1 MCIRDRYM
9 KDKMYLNPCA
19 YVRESCRKVLSQ
31 SSHVKI
37 NASAVTELAK
47 SLKEVKAVTSFTSW
61 AESHFPPASVPLETF
76 LRYVFV
82 LDTLNFCFWPN
93 PPFEYTNLAGNLY
106 ATLKAD
112 PIFFNLENLAKASSA
127 DLKSAVFKEDFC
139 LLEERA
145 RMVREVFGVIL
156 ESYKGSCIS
165 FLAKANRSA
174 PHLVKLVLDSFPCFR
189 DQAIYKGCQVFLYKR
204 AQILVSDL
212 HLAYRDIVKAV
223 GKTAEYE
230 ILDFGDSIKELT
242 MFADYRVPQILRAKD
257 VLIYS
262 KELADLV
269 DAKKDIP
276 HSSEHEVEIRAGT
289 IVAVEELKEAL
300 AKLGVSALSLE
311 VDVYLW
317 EDGEKIKDKVQ
328 PAHHT
333 LSIFY

>member
-1 MCIRDRYM
+1 
-9 KDKMYLNPCA
+9 MYLNPCA
-19 YVRESCRKVLSQ
+19 YVRESCRKVMSQ

-37 NASAVTELAK
+37 NASALTELAK
-47 SLKEVKAVTSFTSW
+47 SLKEAKAVTSFTSW
-61 AESHFPPASVPLETF
+61 GESHFPPASVPLETL
-76 LRYVFV
+76 LRFVFI

-93 PPFEYTNLAGNLY
+93 PPFEYTNLAANLY
-106 ATLKAD
+106 ATLKAR
-112 PIFFNLENLAKASSA
+112 PTFFGLENLAAVSSVE
-127 DLKSAVFKEDFC
+127 LGNAVFKEEFC

-145 RMVREVFGVIL
+145 RMVREVFGMVL
-156 ESYKGSCIS
+156 RSGEGSCAG
-165 FLAKANRSA
+165 FVAKANRSA
-174 PHLVKLVLDSFPCFR
+174 PHLVKLVVDSFPCFR
-189 DQAIYKGCQVFLYKR
+189 DQAIYRGCQVFLYKR

-223 GKTAEYE
+223 GKTAEYD

-257 VLIYS
+257 VLVYS
-262 KELADLV
+262 KDLAVLV
-269 DAKKDIP
+269 DGKKDVP

-289 IVAVEELKEAL
+289 VVAVEELKEAL

-317 EDGEKIKDKVQ
+317 EEGEKIKDKVQ

-333 LSIFY
+333 ISIFY